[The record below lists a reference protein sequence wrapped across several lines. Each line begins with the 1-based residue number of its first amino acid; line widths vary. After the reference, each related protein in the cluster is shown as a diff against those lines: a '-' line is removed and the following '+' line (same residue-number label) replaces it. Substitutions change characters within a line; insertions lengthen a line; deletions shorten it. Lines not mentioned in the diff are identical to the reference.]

1 MTEEQKTLDAI
12 KKLEEMRP
20 DISQI
25 MGAMDGACTT
35 GYNQAI
41 QDAIA
46 ECYKVRPE
54 VMFGVSDSDPSLIQ
68 HKKVNEIIS
77 KLQQLKK

>member
-1 MTEEQKTLDAI
+1 MKPVFDADKINAQIQNIQTI
-12 KKLEEMRP
+12 KDK
-20 DISQI
+20 
-25 MGAMDGACTT
+25 A
-35 GYNQAI
+35 YNEAI